1 MIAKAFSKRREL
13 LQNPGQELSF
23 SMHTVSHD
31 GPVGELPLCSPLEHV
46 PSSLPGWCGFM
57 VCLQGCEEWRS
68 FFCSHTPSSP
78 TPTPIPPTTP
88 SQATLPSLFLPLGL
102 LADDL
107 VPKDSSPSPLTIF
120 CSYSPWAA
128 GSQVSGTGFLASP
141 QAPMPFR
148 LGMGR
153 DLAVPTR
160 VGFLF

>member
-31 GPVGELPLCSPLEHV
+31 GPVGELLLCFPLE
-46 PSSLPGWCGFM
+46 PILSSLPGWCGFM

-68 FFCSHTPSSP
+68 FFCLHTPSSP
-78 TPTPIPPTTP
+78 TPTPIPPP
-88 SQATLPSLFLPLGL
+88 LHPRLLSPLFLPLGL
-102 LADDL
+102 LAGDL
-107 VPKDSSPSPLTIF
+107 VLKDSSPSPSTVF
-120 CSYSPWAA
+120 FPCSPWAT

-141 QAPMPFR
+141 QAPMPFK

-160 VGFLF
+160 VGFVC